1 MNKYLKLF
9 ETEDAFKSCLE
20 AKIGGDNTEMGFPNV
35 SVIGEEDS
43 NGNFSVSDVFYI
55 KDLNKAQAVHEYL
68 RLNGSRWINPT
79 TIEVTSDGANVKTL
93 WVSIYNGL
101 GSNGYPEAWTVVR
114 FQPYDWYDKKTKTTY
129 YAFISGSAY
138 RNITES
144 TGVKNV
150 LEGEDLTL
158 DLLSGING
166 YDPIPRFSDYAS
178 NDGFPYHGKIIYVKD
193 LSSDPDEIYERAFT
207 VTMDNDTHEP
217 TLTFGTIEPFDSDGY
232 NVSAHFS
239 NNSYTNIIDG
249 YYNSDSGSGSGSGSG
264 NN

>member
-9 ETEDAFKSCLE
+9 ETEDDFKSCLE
-20 AKIGGDNTEMGFPNV
+20 AKIAGNNTEMGFPNV
-35 SVIGEEDS
+35 SVIGEEDN
-43 NGNFSVSDVFYI
+43 NGNFSASDVFYI
-55 KDLNKAQAVHEYL
+55 KDLNKAETVHEYL

-79 TIEVTSDGANVKTL
+79 TIEVTSDGASVKTL

-101 GSNGYPEAWTVVR
+101 GGNGYPEAWTVVR

-129 YAFISGSAY
+129 YAFISEDAY
-138 RNITES
+138 ENITES

-158 DLLSGING
+158 DLLSGNNG
-166 YDPIPRFSDYAS
+166 YDPIPRLSDYAS

-193 LSSDPDEIYERAFT
+193 LSDDPEEFYERAFT

-217 TLTFGTIEPFDSDGY
+217 TLAFGTIEPFDSDGY
-232 NVSAHFS
+232 NVSGYFS
-239 NNSYTNIIDG
+239 DNFYTNIIDG
-249 YYNSDSGSGSGSGSG
+249 YYNSDSGSGSG